1 MEKDDYISGV
11 FREIDDEL
19 QTEKLMDFWN
29 KYKTA
34 IISVITV
41 ILVVTAGWNYYGY
54 AAKKSNEAY
63 TASYYD
69 FMRKSQI
76 DPLKALEDAS
86 TGDVLS
92 KNKAFLAQIYQAS
105 LHTDHKDFDKATV
118 LYEKITHDSAAPKL
132 YQSLAAYYLLLNKSQ
147 YMDAK
152 TLLVEMETLKIEDS
166 PFAPLILELKASLL
180 FENGQNDEALKMIN
194 TILEDKKLP
203 NGLRQRVEIM
213 KARF

>member
-34 IISVITV
+34 IISVVAV
-41 ILVVTAGWNYYGY
+41 ILMTTAGWAYYGY
-54 AAKKSNEAY
+54 ATKKSNETY
-63 TASYYD
+63 TESYYE
-69 FMRKSQI
+69 FIRKSEI

-86 TGDVLS
+86 NDDVLA
-92 KNKAFLAQIYQAS
+92 KDRAFLAQFYQAS
-105 LHTDHKDFDKATV
+105 LHTDHKDFDKATA
-118 LYEKITHDSAAPKL
+118 LYEKIIKDSAAPKL

-152 TLLVEMETLKIEDS
+152 TLLAEMKNIDMQDS
-166 PFAPLILELKASLL
+166 PFAPLILELKASLHY
-180 FENGQNDEALKMIN
+180 ENGQNDEALQIIN

-203 NGLRQRVEIM
+203 SGLRHRAEIM
-213 KARF
+213 KFRF